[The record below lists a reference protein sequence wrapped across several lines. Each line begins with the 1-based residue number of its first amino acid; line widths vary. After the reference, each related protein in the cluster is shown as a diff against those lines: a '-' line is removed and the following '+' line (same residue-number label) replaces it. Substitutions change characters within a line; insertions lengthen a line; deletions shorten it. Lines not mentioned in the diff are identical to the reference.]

1 MTLAHKLVLSLFTVT
16 LCIVACEKPLPP
28 TPDPAPTPVVVDTV
42 ITRHVILDTI
52 ACDTTISD
60 TVINLDNDLVVV
72 GYCAYYGNKLPDP
85 NYLTHLIYS
94 CAELSVVNNV
104 YQKILLFDPASK
116 QRENRFKAM
125 LALKQKNPNL
135 KMMVSIAHVCD
146 ISGNSQG
153 GSFSALSKDPEQRQ
167 HFAQDC
173 RALCDE
179 YGLDGID
186 INWEL
191 PGISESGAACD
202 SMVDTDNFTLLMHDL
217 REALGPDLYLTYA
230 GHNRFKEKYGN
241 GWRFMDN
248 TAVYPYISWVNVM
261 CYGLDVAPKPQNAIS
276 EPSAF
281 TDCFRVYKNYRDNL
295 FPMDKFVLGV
305 PFYTR
310 SPYVKGEW
318 YYSTIMEM
326 VKYQPNT
333 YAIRRNSNWHVP
345 YVTKNGEMVGSF
357 EDPESLAYKGE
368 WLQGK
373 GMHGMMWWDTNGD
386 DNKHSLQKA
395 AWNALKTKAIK
406 DTTFTFTV
414 DSFIT
419 YDTTYVTPGTSH

>member
-1 MTLAHKLVLSLFTVT
+1 MKLIRNLFVILSVFLF
-16 LCIVACEKPLPP
+16 CIVSCEKKPVP
-28 TPDPAPTPVVVDTV
+28 TPTPTKVDTV
-42 ITRHVILDTI
+42 ITRHVTYDTI
-52 ACDTTISD
+52 SCDTTIRD
-60 TVINLDNDLVVV
+60 TIINLDNDLVVV
-72 GYCAYYGNKLPDP
+72 GYCAYYGTKLPDP
-85 NYLTHLIYS
+85 KYLTHLIYS

-104 YQKILLFDPASK
+104 YQKILLFDPVSK
-116 QRENRFKAM
+116 QRENRFRAM

-135 KMMVSIAHVCD
+135 KVMVSIAHVCD

-153 GSFSALSKDPEQRQ
+153 GSYSALSKDPEQRL

-202 SMVDTDNFTLLMHDL
+202 SMVDTDNFTLLMKDL
-217 REALGPDLYLTYA
+217 REALGPDLFLTYA

-261 CYGLDVAPKPQNAIS
+261 CYGLDKAPKPQNAIS

-281 TDCFRVYKNYRDNL
+281 TDCYRVYRNYNSNN
-295 FPMDKFVLGV
+295 FPMDKFVMGV

-310 SPYVKGEW
+310 SPYIKGEW

-326 VKYQPNT
+326 IKSQPNT
-333 YAIRRNSNWHVP
+333 YKIKRNSNWHVP
-345 YVTKNGEMVGSF
+345 YVTRNGEMVGSF
-357 EDPESLAYKGE
+357 EDPESIAYKSE

-386 DNKHSLQKA
+386 DSKHSLQKA
-395 AWNALKTKAIK
+395 AWNALKTKTLH
-406 DTTFTFTV
+406 DTIFIFNI
-414 DSFIT
+414 DSIIT
-419 YDTTYVTPGTSH
+419 YDTTYVTPNSIH